1 MDHILGRKLGMTRL
15 FLDNGNVVGVTVVQ
29 AGPCVVTA
37 LRTPTKDG
45 YEAVQVGFEEAVSY
59 KKPDARKK
67 DRMRPGAMLSSPRS
81 GYFKKR
87 DIPAKR
93 YLREFRESAAGVE
106 IGQTVTA
113 AIFAKD
119 EYVDVTGITKGKG
132 FQGGVRRH
140 GFAGGPKTHGQSDR
154 HRAPGSIGSGTTPGR
169 VFKGTRMA
177 GHMGQERHTTLNLQ
191 VVAVD
196 EERNLLLIKGAVP
209 GADQGLVTVRRAIK
223 KRAAR

>member
-15 FLDNGNVVGVTVVQ
+15 FLENGNVVGVTVVQ

-59 KKPDARKK
+59 KKPDARHR

-119 EYVDVTGITKGKG
+119 EYVDVTGVTKGKG

>member
-1 MDHILGRKLGMTRL
+1 MDHILGRKLGMTQL
-15 FLDNGNVVGVTVVQ
+15 FLENGNVVGVTVIQ

-37 LRTPTKDG
+37 LRTPSKDG
-45 YEAVQVGFEEAVSY
+45 YDGVQVGFEDAVAY
-59 KKPDARKK
+59 KKPDARNR
-67 DRMRPGAMLSSPRS
+67 DRMRPGAMLNSPRS
-81 GYFKKR
+81 GHFKKH
-87 DIPAKR
+87 DLPAKR
-93 YLREFRESAAGVE
+93 YLREFRESASGVE

-119 EYVDVTGITKGKG
+119 EFVDVTGITKGKG

-177 GHMGQERHTTLNLQ
+177 GHMGQDRHTILNLQ

-223 KRAAR
+223 KRTAR